1 MKHTRLLR
9 KVCLSGTVDDGIPA
23 RDLAFKYAH
32 DASHAAIFNYA
43 SMAGNNHFFFE
54 RLHPTGT
61 QPSSS
66 FLSDIKESFDSFET
80 LKTEMIET
88 ADAMF
93 GNGFVW
99 LFKEDSTG
107 LLRVL
112 CTYNAGSPWP
122 QAHYRLQ
129 NRDMATEYAQ
139 LGRNRAEQQRLSI
152 VNNRA
157 GKFGNHSRPP
167 GQPVTPFG
175 ALVGGPIL
183 CVGVWQH
190 MYLRDY
196 GVGIGQKR
204 RYLENWWNQIDWGM
218 VEQSAHIYGVRYSR
232 GGDYSRQ
239 VTRSMNR
246 L

>member
-1 MKHTRLLR
+1 LLR
-9 KVCLSGTVDDGIPA
+9 YFCISGTVDDGIPA
-23 RDLAFKYAH
+23 RDLTFKYAH

-54 RLHPTGT
+54 RLHPGGT

-66 FLSDIKESFDSFET
+66 FLTDIRESFDSLDT

-99 LFKEDSTG
+99 LFKEDKTG
-107 LLRVL
+107 LLRIF

-129 NRDMATEYAQ
+129 NRDMATEYVQVGGNA
-139 LGRNRAEQQRLSI
+139 AEQQRLGT
-152 VNNRA
+152 VQNPA

-167 GQPVTPFG
+167 GQPVAPYG
-175 ALVGGPIL
+175 GLMGGPIL
-183 CVGVWQH
+183 CVNVWQH

-196 GVGIGQKR
+196 GVGIGAKKQ
-204 RYLENWWNQIDWGM
+204 YLDNWWNQIDWGM
-218 VEQSAHIYGVRYSR
+218 VEQSAHIYGTVYTR
-232 GGDYSRQ
+232 GSDYSRR
-239 VTRSMNR
+239 VSRSMNR
-246 L
+246 F